1 MFRKILTMITALAMA
16 TAMFTGC
23 VAKPETEQAPT
34 AETTVQ
40 PEETTTTEATTTE
53 APAPRI
59 RVREQANKIVSD
71 FMNELKTNVQNV
83 DYNAFEAMFDRNN
96 PTFTD
101 EAIKGN
107 WDFFN
112 QYFTGEKIF
121 DIDCEVTAFDD
132 NQIVFDTFLHWGMT
146 DSKQYNFSYNT
157 YPLLNQYLTYDAESD
172 KWLWNA
178 TERFDDNLL
187 KQRDDYYINA
197 FGEEAYRNGWSVRNY
212 EIIHNKALSKGL
224 YIAPKSVVLND
235 DGSLDITIAV
245 VNGLDFGKQIS
256 RFEGKIYFGP
266 DGNNTKEVVDLSQY
280 SGYFKGV
287 ASSKSVSLV
296 TINVPKENLVNPVE
310 KEDLGYLDCSSFSYS
325 WINGN

>member
-40 PEETTTTEATTTE
+40 PEETTTTETTTTE

-59 RVREQANKIVSD
+59 KVREQANKIVSD

-83 DYNAFEAMFDRNN
+83 DYNTFEAMFDRNN
-96 PTFTD
+96 PLITD
-101 EAIKGN
+101 EAIKDY

-121 DIDCEVTAFDD
+121 DIDCEVIAFDD
-132 NQIVFDTFLHWGMT
+132 NQIAFDIFLHWGMT
-146 DSKQYNFSYNT
+146 DSKQINYSTSSDTLINRYII
-157 YPLLNQYLTYDAESD
+157 YDAKSD
-172 KWLWNA
+172 KWLWSA
-178 TERFDDNLL
+178 TEQIDEHIQKQFDD
-187 KQRDDYYINA
+187 YMINA
-197 FGEEAYRNGWSVRNY
+197 FGEEAYRNGWFIRNY
-212 EIIHNKALSKGL
+212 EITHNKALLKRLS
-224 YIAPKSVVLND
+224 IHVKSVVLND
-235 DGSLDITIAV
+235 DGSLDVTFAV
-245 VNGLDFGKQIS
+245 INGFDFGKNLRHI
-256 RFEGKIYFGP
+256 EGKIYIGP
-266 DGNNTKEVVDLSQY
+266 DENSMKEVIDISHY
-280 SGYFKGV
+280 SGYFKGM

-310 KEDLGYLDCSSFSYS
+310 KEDLTRLDYSSFYYV
-325 WINGN
+325 WNN